1 VTSQPRRASH
11 TELRTAGVELLFILY
26 LNNHQSRQIMAFAL
40 KERFDK
46 FLREK
51 NVMTDV
57 LSKIEARTGVDRS
70 YIAYGEY

>member
-1 VTSQPRRASH
+1 
-11 TELRTAGVELLFILY
+11 
-26 LNNHQSRQIMAFAL
+26 MAFAL